1 MLRPFSRFCV
11 LIGAIPA
18 SIIESISYE
27 EQLLRLIK
35 FLKTTVIPAIDG
47 NTTAIQNIEEWIE
60 NVDLQDYVNDKL
72 DEMAE
77 DGTLAEIIEDYA
89 TIPQLTTR
97 VSNLENY
104 NTTKEAQELT
114 EMVVIGDSYSSRT
127 YLAQPNKLW
136 CEILSDYLSLTL
148 HNYGDPG
155 AGFLADGD
163 ERSSTFITQLD
174 EAHADTSFND
184 SNVKYVFIYGGLN
197 DLRYSNQTNKQVHI
211 NAYNSCFDKA
221 RSYFPQAKIIYL
233 GCDTLANFGSKQMS
247 DNEYI
252 TELWVDKTI
261 KRICTSFYNKNIV
274 CIDMTLF
281 FIGMTALFEG
291 GINSHPNSTAHTWL
305 ANAIINGLE
314 GSSNAFLHEVKVAPS
329 IHSNSSA
336 NWSIGATLTSE
347 NIYQLRLTDKTLD
360 LYLGA
365 CITKTGTGYQCDI
378 ELPFNL
384 RIPFSDKDDNYYLPK
399 NICAPALMF
408 ESTHTSS
415 GVTDQGVINIEN
427 TFGQPFVRMYV
438 SLQNASITMYDLYLQ
453 YGFSI

>member
-1 MLRPFSRFCV
+1 MNKINELPPFKRFCV
-11 LIGAIPA
+11 TIGNLPSSYVDSMSYYECIMWLCKYLKDTVVPTVNENAEAVNELINWFNNLDVQD
-18 SIIESISYE
+18 E
-27 EQLLRLIK
+27 
-35 FLKTTVIPAIDG
+35 ID
-47 NTTAIQNIEEWIE
+47 N
-60 NVDLQDYVNDKL
+60 KL
-72 DEMAE
+72 DEMAS
-77 DGTLAEIIEDYA
+77 DGTLAEIIEGYA
-89 TIPQLTTR
+89 TIPQLTSR
-97 VSNLENY
+97 VESLES
-104 NTTKEAQELT
+104 EQLT

-136 CEILSDYLSLTL
+136 CEILSDYLDLTL

-163 ERSSTFITQLD
+163 ERNSTFITQLD

-184 SNVKYVFIYGGLN
+184 SKVKYVFIYGGLN

-261 KRICTSFYNKNIV
+261 KRNCTSFYNKNII

-291 GINSHPNSTAHTWL
+291 GVNSHPNGTAHTWL

-314 GSSNAFLHEVKVAPS
+314 GSSNAFLHEVKVAPA
-329 IHSNSSA
+329 IHSNSTA

-378 ELPFNL
+378 TLPFDL

-415 GVTDQGVINIEN
+415 GVTDQGVVNIEN

-438 SLQNASITMYDLYLQ
+438 SLQNASITIYDLYLQ
-453 YGFSI
+453 YGFNI